1 MNQFATELNSVLKM
15 KRALGWFT
23 SLYAIFTMF
32 ASFLVKIKAVIDSE
46 SKLNNFVYFLFPV
59 QQ

>member
-1 MNQFATELNSVLKM
+1 MNQFALHLNSVLKM
-15 KRALGWFT
+15 KRALGWLT

-46 SKLNNFVYFLFPV
+46 SKLINFVYFLFPV